1 MKVCKKLIGLLF
13 LLALN
18 QSVALA
24 DSSSKSLSEN
34 EGLTFWFI
42 LAAQEGSLVNK
53 GDTSTLSLSSP
64 NKQIT
69 YISDRPNRITGNV
82 SLKKLVEHWGTG
94 NDNFADDHPNAIL
107 VHSGSEERIPLELL
121 NVKLSES
128 EDSVE
133 FDVKA
138 LTDKNLSKG
147 SGAFL
152 FIDAA
157 LAEYAVIL

>member
-1 MKVCKKLIGLLF
+1 MTLYKKLLGLL
-13 LLALN
+13 LVLVLN

-24 DSSSKSLSEN
+24 DSSSSSLSEN
-34 EGLTFWFI
+34 EDLSFWFV
-42 LAAQEGSLVNK
+42 LAAKEASLVSTEE
-53 GDTSTLSLSSP
+53 TSTLSLSFP

-69 YISDRPNRITGNV
+69 YISDRPHRITGNV

-94 NDNFADDHPNAIL
+94 QDNFEEDHPNAVL
-107 VHSGSEERIPLELL
+107 VHSGSEERIPLELI

-128 EDSVE
+128 EDSLV

-138 LTDKNLSKG
+138 LSGKKLSKG